1 MKENKES
8 LIHIENLTKFFKK
21 QEVLHNLSIDLNQG
35 DRISL
40 SGPNGAGKTTL
51 LRCILGHYLHE
62 GNLDVL
68 GMNPRKQHQEC
79 MQQIGFVPQIP
90 PPIEMTVKEMLGFF
104 SKLSNTPQENFIE
117 ITHKLGLE
125 IEENYSKP
133 FYKLSG
139 GMKQKLLIAFALGRK
154 PKILL
159 MDEPSANLD
168 PKARDVLFD
177 SLGKVD
183 QNTLMI
189 LSSHRFN
196 EVSKLANRFIEMDL
210 GKVVEDRIN

>member
-1 MKENKES
+1 MIKNNES
-8 LIHIENLTKFFKK
+8 FIHIENLTKFFKK
-21 QEVLHNLSIDLNQG
+21 QEVLHNLSINLNRG

-62 GNLDVL
+62 GQMKVL

-104 SKLSNTPQENFIE
+104 SKLSNTPQESFIE
-117 ITHKLGLE
+117 IAHKLGLE

-168 PKARDVLFD
+168 PEARDVLFD
-177 SLGKVD
+177 SLGKID
-183 QNTLMI
+183 KNTLMI

-210 GKVVEDRIN
+210 GEVVEDRRN